1 MTLNELILTCA
12 IILIT
17 LGIIFAVK
25 IYLHG
30 KSYISVRP
38 KASLTVQYGSDPCFE
53 IKFQRL
59 ISSRLLRDFDVSISV
74 IDTLNTDESRLW
86 LESLSKKTDTQFDII
101 N

>member
-1 MTLNELILTCA
+1 MNELILTCA

-25 IYLHG
+25 IFLHNNR
-30 KSYISVRP
+30 YINIRP
-38 KASLTVQYGSDPCFE
+38 KADITIEYGGDPCFE

-59 ISSRLLRDFDVSISV
+59 ISSRFFRDFDVEISV
-74 IDTLNTDESRLW
+74 IDTINTDESRLW
-86 LESLSKKTDTQFDII
+86 LESLSKKTGMQFDII